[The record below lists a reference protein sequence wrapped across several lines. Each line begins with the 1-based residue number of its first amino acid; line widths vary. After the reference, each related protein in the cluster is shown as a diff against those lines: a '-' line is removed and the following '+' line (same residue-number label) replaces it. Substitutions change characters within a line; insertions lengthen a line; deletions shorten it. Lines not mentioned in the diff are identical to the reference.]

1 MSLPQNTS
9 KGKRDIRHDNH
20 NRRPGIAAFWR
31 KTGQRKNR
39 RNINKVNKWRVE
51 GKVALPPLEQPKA
64 VFHERTKHERKV
76 WVSHFEDYLTPE
88 QREELLRIRD
98 RLPEAD

>member
-9 KGKRDIRHDNH
+9 RGKRDIRHENH

-39 RNINKVNKWRVE
+39 RNTSKINKWRVQ
-51 GKVALPPLEQPKA
+51 GKIALPPTEQEKKI
-64 VFHERTKHERKV
+64 FRENKERERKM
-76 WVSHFEDYLTPE
+76 WVSTFEDYLSE
-88 QREELLRIRD
+88 DQREELLRIRD
-98 RLPEAD
+98 RLLEAD